1 MRLTFERLEPR
12 YAFDC
17 EPSSLD
23 VNGDAHITP
32 QDALV
37 AINAYNEGN
46 GADTNCDDISTPK
59 DILNVINYINAVG
72 NSTSQNIKINY
83 AGGIATANSESQW
96 STAWYVTVEG
106 SGRYQ
111 FDVLLESSDEYTL
124 ETSLRV
130 LGTQPETLHDANLGT
145 IYRFLGDLGPE
156 YTRKQ
161 LSIEFT
167 PAELKDKAI
176 HGVLVYEKWSRRLG
190 QQLTQEIELNY
201 VMVR

>member
-1 MRLTFERLEPR
+1 
-12 YAFDC
+12 
-17 EPSSLD
+17 
-23 VNGDAHITP
+23 
-32 QDALV
+32 
-37 AINAYNEGN
+37 
-46 GADTNCDDISTPK
+46 
-59 DILNVINYINAVG
+59 
-72 NSTSQNIKINY
+72 
-83 AGGIATANSESQW
+83 
-96 STAWYVTVEG
+96 
-106 SGRYQ
+106 
-111 FDVLLESSDEYTL
+111 
-124 ETSLRV
+124 V